1 MGWFKQQDWGSS
13 VAQQLD
19 ALKDN
24 QVSQPFQT
32 EAGWHI
38 IERLGT
44 RQSDVTDETAR
55 NEARQAI
62 GNRKS
67 EQVYDDYLREMR
79 SSAYVS
85 ILVPEPPVNRRAWGR
100 NY

>member
-13 VAQQLD
+13 IAQQLD

-32 EAGWHI
+32 EAGWDI
-38 IERLGT
+38 LQRLGT
-44 RQSDVTDETAR
+44 RQSDLTDEIAR
-55 NEARQAI
+55 NNARQAI

-67 EQVYDDYLREMR
+67 DQAYDDYLRQMR
-79 SSAYVS
+79 AGAYIN
-85 ILVPEPPVNRRAWGR
+85 ILVPELR
-100 NY
+100 